1 MSEAGAVSPPVSV
14 ILPVHNGMPY
24 LPEAVDSI
32 LNQTYGDFELII
44 IDDGSTD
51 GTADYLTTIRDPRL
65 QVYVQERRGLAASLN
80 RAVSLAAG
88 MYLAR
93 QDHDDISLPERLAKQ
108 VAFLEQ
114 NPECGMVGT
123 WAAIWEENGVTS
135 RAHRHPMD
143 SHTLRYELLF
153 NNPFVHSSVLVRKSV
168 FDQVG
173 LYTTDPSRQPP
184 EDYELWSRVARKFEV
199 NNIGEILLIYREV
212 MQSISRQQARPLLD
226 RIVTISAENLA
237 WYTDKGKVD
246 RDLTDISALTNAAY
260 HRVSPSPDLR
270 KLISILFL
278 AAGNLRSHCSRPN
291 PKLNRRVWR
300 TGLLILRNYCRYL
313 RSGKRVPRLAGNSSR
328 PGAD

>member
-1 MSEAGAVSPPVSV
+1 MSEARAVSPPVSV

-65 QVYVQERRGLAASLN
+65 QVYEQERQGLAASLN
-80 RAVSLAAG
+80 RAVSLATG
-88 MYLAR
+88 MYVAR

-123 WAAIWEENGVTS
+123 WASIWEEDRVTS
-135 RAHRHPMD
+135 RVHRHPLD

-153 NNPFVHSSVLVRKSV
+153 NNPFVHSSILVRRSV

-173 LYTTDPSRQPP
+173 LYTTDPARQPP
-184 EDYELWSRVARKFEV
+184 EDYELWSRIARKFEV
-199 NNIGEILLIYREV
+199 NNIGQILLVYREV
-212 MQSISRQQARPLLD
+212 KQSVSRQQAGPLLD

-237 WYTDKGKVD
+237 WYTGKTKVD
-246 RDLTDISALTNAAY
+246 RDLSDISALANAAF

-270 KLISILFL
+270 KLFSILFL
-278 AAGNLRSHCSRPN
+278 AAGNLRSRCYRPN
-291 PKLNRRVWR
+291 PKINRRVWR
-300 TGLLILRNYCRYL
+300 TSLSILKNYCRYL
-313 RSGKRVPRLAGNSSR
+313 RSGKKISGFVGNSSR